1 LSIRGFFLCLVAA
14 LSSRN
19 FFTTLSPFPEQKA
32 KNVFFLLLLLQLLH
46 NSEQSLRKC
55 TAIFFFWSNL
65 NASDA

>member
-32 KNVFFLLLLLQLLH
+32 KNVFF
-46 NSEQSLRKC
+46 SSSSSS
-55 TAIFFFWSNL
+55 AF
-65 NASDA
+65 A